1 MKSYT
6 FRILIE
12 PDENNTYHAWA
23 PGLPGC
29 HTWGDTLQEARQNL
43 KDAIRAYVAN
53 LADSNLPIPEEQG
66 FEYYETISE
75 SEIRPAT

>member
-43 KDAIRAYVAN
+43 KDAIKAYVAN
-53 LADSNLPIPEEQG
+53 MKRGRSG
-66 FEYYETISE
+66 T
-75 SEIRPAT
+75 R